1 MCGIITYYLS
11 LIWML
16 VWTKILLFLQLYI
29 LSLFS
34 KFSKKEQKISLLLF
48 WVVIILYLYLLF
60 SISLALLLNM
70 INTMYFT
77 SLDLPKILELWI
89 LDLIFFSFLV
99 FSYFLLFLLF
109 FILDLDKKVWYD
121 VMCDGSMIPVTVIC
135 HMII

>member
-48 WVVIILYLYLLF
+48 WIVIILYLYLLF

-77 SLDLPKILELWI
+77 SLDLPKILEL
-89 LDLIFFSFLV
+89 
-99 FSYFLLFLLF
+99 
-109 FILDLDKKVWYD
+109 
-121 VMCDGSMIPVTVIC
+121 
-135 HMII
+135 

>member
-77 SLDLPKILELWI
+77 SLDLPKILEL
-89 LDLIFFSFLV
+89 
-99 FSYFLLFLLF
+99 
-109 FILDLDKKVWYD
+109 
-121 VMCDGSMIPVTVIC
+121 
-135 HMII
+135 